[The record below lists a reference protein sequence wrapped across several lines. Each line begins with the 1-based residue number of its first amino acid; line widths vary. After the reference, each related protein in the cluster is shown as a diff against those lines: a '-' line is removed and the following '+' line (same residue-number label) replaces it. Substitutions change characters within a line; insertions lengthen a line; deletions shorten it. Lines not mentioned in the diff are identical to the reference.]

1 MNKNINSY
9 IKQNNKRK
17 LNKMYHIN
25 INNFKKSNSKRL
37 NKIYKLNINK
47 FKKYKSRK
55 IIQSQTRK

>member
-1 MNKNINSY
+1 
-9 IKQNNKRK
+9 
-17 LNKMYHIN
+17 MYHIN

-55 IIQSQTRK
+55 II